1 MSNDWKPKS
10 QTHEEVADGLRNAFR
25 QAKKDGVMDATPY
38 LKQMTFNTD
47 IEKTEK
53 EIAVLQKKLD
63 LLKEIE
69 THKSQPRMRFDY
81 GGKFEI
87 VSYENTSDKLA
98 AKAKQ
103 VAQSTTSSL
112 SRQEVYRL
120 LSLKAKKRASGG
132 TPVERGKLR
141 RKVSSVPQ
149 ADFDSDLSRSG
160 LTQSKRDE
168 RRYTSGASIGPGGIT
183 KNRKKLRKQK
193 VMGEFGEQ
201 ADIYDI
207 ILSHLLDEGYAET
220 IESAEAIMVN
230 MSEEWRNSIIG

>member
-1 MSNDWKPKS
+1 MDA
-10 QTHEEVADGLRNAFR
+10 QELRNLQEAYMEV
-25 QAKKDGVMDATPY
+25 VM
-38 LKQMTFNTD
+38 N
-47 IEKTEK
+47 
-53 EIAVLQKKLD
+53 
-63 LLKEIE
+63 
-69 THKSQPRMRFDY
+69 
-81 GGKFEI
+81 
-87 VSYENTSDKLA
+87 ENTSDKLA

-230 MSEEWRNSIIG
+230 MSEDWRESILG

>member
-1 MSNDWKPKS
+1 MDA
-10 QTHEEVADGLRNAFR
+10 QELRNLQEAYMEV
-25 QAKKDGVMDATPY
+25 VM
-38 LKQMTFNTD
+38 N
-47 IEKTEK
+47 
-53 EIAVLQKKLD
+53 
-63 LLKEIE
+63 
-69 THKSQPRMRFDY
+69 
-81 GGKFEI
+81 
-87 VSYENTSDKLA
+87 ENTSDKLA

-103 VAQSTTSSL
+103 VAQSTSSL

>member
-1 MSNDWKPKS
+1 MDSKELHNL
-10 QTHEEVADGLRNAFR
+10 QEAYMEV
-25 QAKKDGVMDATPY
+25 VM
-38 LKQMTFNTD
+38 N
-47 IEKTEK
+47 
-53 EIAVLQKKLD
+53 
-63 LLKEIE
+63 
-69 THKSQPRMRFDY
+69 
-81 GGKFEI
+81 
-87 VSYENTSDKLA
+87 ENTSDKLA

>member
-1 MSNDWKPKS
+1 MTDFQPTP
-10 QTHEEVADGLRNAFR
+10 QTPDQVDEGLRDAFR

-230 MSEEWRNSIIG
+230 VSEEWRNSIIG